1 MKPRILVADDDEKN
15 LLLLTS
21 KLASEGYEVESALDG
36 REAVEKTM
44 TFHPDLVIL
53 DVMMPVM
60 SGYEALRRLKSS
72 EATRYI
78 PIIMLTARTE
88 VEDKVMGLELGA
100 EDYIAKPYSL
110 SEVSARV
117 KSLLRMRALQK
128 MLRESEKLAA
138 LGEMVDGIAHEIRNP
153 LTTIG
158 GIARRLCEKETDEV
172 HRNYSRMI
180 IRAVERME
188 MMLQRI
194 DEYKNV
200 LVSKFEKADI
210 NELIRDVVKDARK
223 MTGGKDI
230 EFVTRL
236 MPDTPLLYLDRANMK
251 RALSNLVENAI
262 EAIEGKGRITIETLP
277 SDEQAL
283 VITVS
288 DTGSGIREEDLRTIF
303 NPFKTSKMT
312 GAGLGLT
319 ITYRVIQDH
328 GGDIDVESEPGKG
341 TTFTIKLHPG
351 ERPPGH

>member
-1 MKPRILVADDDEKN
+1 MKPRILVADDDRKN
-15 LLLLTS
+15 LLLLSS
-21 KLASEGYEVESALDG
+21 KLSSEGYEVESALDG
-36 REAVEKTM
+36 MEAVEKTK

-72 EATRYI
+72 ESTRYI

-88 VEDKVMGLELGA
+88 VEEKVMGLELGA

-110 SEVSARV
+110 SEVAARV

-158 GIARRLCEKETDEV
+158 GIARRLYERETDEV
-172 HRNYSRMI
+172 CRNYSQTI

-200 LVSKFEKADI
+200 LVSKFEETDI
-210 NELIRDVVKDARK
+210 NELIKEVVQEGKT
-223 MTGGKDI
+223 MTGEKHI
-230 EFVTRL
+230 EFSTRL
-236 MPDTPLLYLDRANMK
+236 MPEPPTLYLDRANMK
-251 RALSNLVENAI
+251 RALLNLVENSI
-262 EAIEGKGRITIETLP
+262 EAIEDKGRITIETLP
-277 SDEQAL
+277 SEEQVL
-283 VITVS
+283 LITVS
-288 DTGSGIREEDLRTIF
+288 DTGAGIKEEDLRTIF
-303 NPFKTSKMT
+303 NPFKTSKMS

-328 GGDIDVESEPGKG
+328 GGDIDVESEVGKG
-341 TTFTIKLHPG
+341 TTFTIKLRPG
-351 ERPPGH
+351 RRGQQG